1 MVGTISSFNVYK
13 LEKSIE
19 GLMTDNYKSIAA
31 ANNMNQSIQ
40 LQDKAILKYIQFQKK
55 SAVDLFYKSNDEF
68 YNCFNIE
75 KNNITEAGE
84 KEIVGKIN
92 VDYIDFVKVFSDLQD
107 YQSSHNSSETTEFYN
122 TTVTSK
128 INKLE
133 KDLKD
138 LSILNEK
145 AMFNGKNKVKINAE
159 ISLYIILIISAG
171 AAIIGLIVAMIYT
184 NKSLKPIYLLTETI
198 KSVKE
203 GELYKQAP
211 IIYEDEIGMLSREF
225 NDMTKRLHEFEQS
238 TKGNLL
244 TEKYK
249 SVAIVKSISDP
260 LIVLDENYKITLINH
275 CCEDFFGI
283 KEESVCNKHFLES
296 IRNGEL
302 YDYIFY
308 VINNNALDNEKVIS
322 INIKDKIYYFNTIVT
337 AVKNKS
343 GKINSVV
350 VLLKNITEFKNL
362 ENIRTD
368 FIATISHELKTPLTS
383 IMMGT
388 GLLLDKN
395 IGVLND
401 KQKKLLDT
409 IKEEVQKLT
418 DLVGNLLKLSR
429 IQSDRAVFD
438 IKPSFISEII
448 NNSMSNFY
456 EQAENCKVKLCNDEH
471 ENLPKVNVDGEK
483 ITWVLNNLLSNALKY
498 TSAGDE
504 ITVGACIEDKIMKIY
519 VRDTGKGI
527 PEEYT
532 KKIFEKFV
540 KSNRYVSELES
551 TGLGLYIAKGIV
563 EAHKGTIWC
572 DSKIGKG
579 STFTFTL
586 PIEAE

>member
-1 MVGTISSFNVYK
+1 MVGIISSFNVYK
-13 LEKSIE
+13 LEKSID

-40 LQDKAILKYIQFQKK
+40 LQDKAILQYIQFQKK

-68 YNCFNIE
+68 YNCFDIE
-75 KNNITEAGE
+75 KNNITEVGE

-92 VDYIDFVKVFSDLQD
+92 VDYIDFIKIFSDLQE
-107 YQSSHNSSETTEFYN
+107 YQSSHNSSETIEFYN

-145 AMFNGKNKVKINAE
+145 AMFNGKNKVKINAK
-159 ISLYIILIISAG
+159 ISLYIILIISGA
-171 AAIIGLIVAMIYT
+171 AAIIGLIVSMIYT

-283 KEESVCNKHFLES
+283 KEEDVCNKHFLES

-308 VINNNALDNEKVIS
+308 VINKNAIDNEKEIS

-409 IKEEVQKLT
+409 IKEEIEKLT

-429 IQSDRAVFD
+429 IQSDRAIFD
-438 IKPSFISEII
+438 IKPSSISEII

-456 EQAENCKVKLCNDEH
+456 EQAKNCKVKLCNAIH
-471 ENLPKVNVDGEK
+471 EDLPKINVDGEK
-483 ITWVLNNLLSNALKY
+483 ITWVLNNLMSNALKY

-504 ITVGACIEDKIMKIY
+504 ITIGAYVEDKMMKVY
-519 VRDTGKGI
+519 VKDTGKGI
-527 PEEYT
+527 PEEYI

-540 KSNRYVSELES
+540 KSNRYVSELAS

-572 DSKIGKG
+572 DSKMGEG

-586 PIEAE
+586 PIEEE

>member
-1 MVGTISSFNVYK
+1 MVGIISSFNVYK

-40 LQDKAILKYIQFQKK
+40 LQDKAILQYIQFQKK
-55 SAVDLFYKSNDEF
+55 SAVDLFYKNNDEF
-68 YNCFNIE
+68 YSCFNIE

-84 KEIVGKIN
+84 KESVTKIN
-92 VDYIDFVKVFSDLQD
+92 ADYIDFVKVFSNLQE
-107 YQSSHNSSETTEFYN
+107 YQSSHNSSETMEFYN
-122 TTVTSK
+122 TTVTLK
-128 INKLE
+128 VNKLE
-133 KDLKD
+133 NDLKD
-138 LSILNEK
+138 LSMLNEK
-145 AMFNGKNKVKINAE
+145 AMFNGKNKVKVNAK
-159 ISLYIILIISAG
+159 ISLYIILIVSA
-171 AAIIGLIVAMIYT
+171 ILSFLGLIVSIICT

-203 GELYKQAP
+203 GELNKQAP
-211 IIYEDEIGMLSREF
+211 IVYDDEIGMLSREF

-260 LIVLDENYKITLINH
+260 LIVLDESYKITLINH
-275 CCEDFFGI
+275 CCEDFFQI
-283 KEESVCNKHFLES
+283 KEEDVCNKHFLES

-308 VINNNALDNEKVIS
+308 VINNNAIDNEKVIS

-337 AVKNKS
+337 AVRNKS

-395 IGVLND
+395 IGILND

-429 IQSDRAVFD
+429 IQSDRAIFD
-438 IKPSFISEII
+438 IKPSFINEII

-456 EQAENCKVKLCNDEH
+456 EQAERCKVKLCNVVH
-471 ENLPKVNVDGEK
+471 ESLPKVNVDEEK

-498 TSAGDE
+498 TSSGDE
-504 ITVGACIEDKIMKIY
+504 ITIGAYIEDKTMKIY
-519 VRDTGKGI
+519 VKDTGKGI

-540 KSNRYVSELES
+540 KSNRYVSELAS

-572 DSKIGKG
+572 ESKIGEG

-586 PIEAE
+586 PLEE